1 MNIRP
6 KRGCGC
12 GADATILLACSGASD
27 VGEIADRAARMLRH
41 DGAGKMSCL
50 IGVAAGVEDI
60 TEKVRAA
67 CRILVIDGCS
77 TECGKKA
84 MRQGGIDRYLHLRL
98 DGLGL
103 EKGKA
108 PATQERIEAV
118 VIKASQLLA

>member
-6 KRGCGC
+6 KSDCGC

-27 VGEIADRAARMLRH
+27 VGEIADRAARMLRR
-41 DGAGKMSCL
+41 DGVGKMSCL
-50 IGVAAGVEDI
+50 IGIATGVEDI
-60 TEKVRAA
+60 AGKVRAA
-67 CRILVIDGCS
+67 CKILVIDGCS

-98 DGLGL
+98 DDLGM
-103 EKGKA
+103 EKGKT
-108 PATQERIEAV
+108 PATRERIEEV

>member
-6 KRGCGC
+6 KSDCGC

-27 VGEIADRAARMLRH
+27 VGEIADRAAC
-41 DGAGKMSCL
+41 K
-50 IGVAAGVEDI
+50 IP
-60 TEKVRAA
+60 
-67 CRILVIDGCS
+67 VIDGCS

-98 DGLGL
+98 EDLGL

-108 PATQERIEAV
+108 PATRERIEEV